1 MAPGVGKTFA
11 MLEEAHRRKE
21 RGTDVVVGLVEAH
34 GRLRTV
40 ELLAGLEVV
49 PRRHLTYRGVELD
62 ELDTDAVIARHPAV
76 VLVDELAHTNAPGS
90 VHEKRWQDVET
101 IRDAGIDVI
110 STLNV
115 QHLESAAD
123 AVQTITGA
131 PVHERLPDAVLDGA
145 DEIELVDMSPRA
157 LRQRMKHGNIY
168 PPDRAQIALDRFFT
182 EPNLTALREL
192 VLRRVARQVDTE
204 LQAIEPT
211 AEGQEPWPVAERV
224 MVLVGPHSGS
234 RQAVRHAA
242 ALAAS
247 LHAPLMAVF
256 IETPSF
262 ANASR
267 DAQQDVREDLEFAED
282 LGATVLRKP
291 APDILSGVLEVARAR
306 QINHLFISH
315 HPPPRIARVFRPSL
329 TDALLSEL
337 PGLDLHL
344 IRSEGD

>member
-131 PVHERLPDAVLDGA
+131 PVHERLPDAVLEGA

-157 LRQRMKHGNIY
+157 LRQRMKHGNVY

-192 VLRRVARQVDTE
+192 ALRRVARQVDTE
-204 LQAIEPT
+204 LQAIET
-211 AEGQEPWPVAERV
+211 TGERQEPWPVSERV

-242 ALAAS
+242 NLASS
-247 LHAPLMAVF
+247 LHAPLIAVF

-291 APDILSGVLEVARAR
+291 APDILSGVLEVARQR

-315 HPPPRIARVFRPSL
+315 HPPPRIARMFRPSL